1 MNDVRMVQRVA
12 YHEKLF
18 FSAVGWRRGIPN
30 SQDLLSKDG
39 SAGSIILR
47 TSRGWVDQGSSF
59 ADSGGQVKT

>member
-12 YHEKLF
+12 YREKLF

-39 SAGSIILR
+39 SAGSTIR
-47 TSRGWVDQGSSF
+47 RD
-59 ADSGGQVKT
+59 VKGMS